1 MIRIFWLGLLCLVL
15 PNVATGEVVKGIY
28 GVPSIAERDPS
39 SYVGDMEK
47 AGVNAVFVKPDR
59 DTVKWFKDRGFQ
71 VFVSIDAYGGS
82 RAWKQFP
89 DSRPVLAD
97 GSLLGENPEYA
108 CHGGACPSHEGWQ
121 RERLSYI
128 AGLIKDFEG
137 QGLFIDGIWLDYIR
151 YPGRWSVLDP
161 KIPDTCYCER
171 CLGKFSKEMGIE
183 FPIGFSRRDAK
194 TQRREEGQ
202 RSDVSGWAVEDEK
215 DGMIGW
221 VAGSNTKEVSRWIKE
236 NCPYEWMVWKKRQIN
251 GFVEK
256 VRGVLNEKSPDRRP
270 LLGIFLVPWTKG
282 ERGNGVSY
290 SFAQDGFELAKYADV
305 ISPMVYHKKVGRSE
319 AWVGVMTRYYEER
332 VSCEVWPIVQAM
344 DCTVEEFAA
353 VMRYAGEGG
362 ADGVL
367 GFPFRAVEK
376 AGLWEGFR
384 GFNRAVNLLKST
396 DYVDYSDKKV
406 RGLEGEKVS
415 EESGVIEIR
424 PEYGECGEWVVPLRG
439 CEAGVVYEFRGEFWQ
454 RVWENGAYPMVLLW
468 GREFLLNTH
477 WKSKVFQPLRVY
489 VRCPGEVRD
498 QTFRFKNCNPEKEIR
513 MRNPELRR
521 FYGFAP
527 EPGVPLKR
535 DFFDEHFFP
544 IGVYGAN
551 LKNLE
556 EIKKLAINTVVLGG
570 TGKKLREQ
578 VEKCHEVGLRYVLS
592 TPHDPDRLPVYLD
605 QISGY
610 VRPYDMAFYVN
621 DEPGIHSFPTGKA
634 VDVNRL
640 IKERFPD
647 CATCMAIVRPQV
659 CGEYKD
665 GADFFML
672 DQYPVPFMPFGWLS
686 DSMDYCAAC
695 LGSADYADYADYTEK
710 KVKGLA
716 RGRLAAVIQA
726 FGGETRFDHPRL
738 PTWQEMDCL
747 AFLSVVHGSR
757 GIFFYTYSW
766 IGKTE
771 EGRERLGRVVGRLNQ
786 VYPWLVVENSGEK
799 VGVEMLSGNRFDP
812 KGRAAVQCCLKR
824 KGDELMVFA
833 VNTIGTGVECLLE
846 AEKVR
851 GLEGKKVSEV
861 FSGED
866 YVVRDGKIRVRLGPY
881 GVKAFIHRLH

>member
-1 MIRIFWLGLLCLVL
+1 MMRIFWLGLLCLLL
-15 PNVATGEVVKGIY
+15 PNVAAGEVVKGIY
-28 GVPSIAERDPS
+28 GVPAVGERDPL
-39 SYVGDMEK
+39 SYVEDMEK

-59 DTVKWFKDRGFQ
+59 DTVKWFKAKGFK
-71 VFVSIDAYGGS
+71 VFVSVDAYGGS
-82 RAWKQFP
+82 KAWKRFP

-97 GSLLGENPEYA
+97 GSLLGEKPYA

-121 RERLSYI
+121 RERISYI
-128 AGLIKDFEG
+128 AGLLKEFDSG
-137 QGLFIDGIWLDYIR
+137 DLKIDGIWLDYIR

-161 KIPDTCYCER
+161 KIPDTCYCGR
-171 CLGKFSKEMGIE
+171 CLSKFSKDTGIQ
-183 FPIGFSRRDAK
+183 FSKDLK
-194 TQRREEGQ
+194 TRE
-202 RSDVSGWAVEDEK
+202 
-215 DGMIGW
+215 
-221 VAGSNTKEVSRWIKE
+221 TSRWIKE
-236 NCPYEWMVWKKRQIN
+236 NCPYEWMKWKKEQIN
-251 GFVEK
+251 AFVEK
-256 VRGVLNEKSPDRRP
+256 VRERLDKEPSESRP

-282 ERGNGVSY
+282 ERQNGVCY
-290 SFAQDGFELAKYADV
+290 AFGQDGFELTKYADV

-332 VSCEVWPIVQAM
+332 VSCEIWPIVQAM

-367 GFPFRAVEK
+367 GYPFGAIDK

-384 GFNRAVNLLKST
+384 GFERLPNLLVSA
-396 DYVDYSDKKV
+396 DYADLRRLV
-406 RGLEGEKVS
+406 
-415 EESGVIEIR
+415 EIQ
-424 PEYGECGEWVVPLRG
+424 PGYGECGEWIVPLAD
-439 CEAGVVYEFRGEFWQ
+439 CEAGAVYEFRGDFWQ
-454 RVWENGAYPMVLLW
+454 RVWENGAYPMVSLW

-477 WKSKVFQPLRVY
+477 WKSKAFQPLRVY

-498 QTFRFKNCNPEKEIR
+498 QTFRFKNCNPEKDIR
-513 MRNPELRR
+513 MRKPEVRR

-527 EPGVPLKR
+527 EPGVPLKGA
-535 DFFDEHFFP
+535 FFDEHFFP

-551 LKNLE
+551 LENLA

-592 TPHDPDRLPVYLD
+592 VPHDPDRLVVYLD
-605 QISGY
+605 EISGY
-610 VRPYDMAFYVN
+610 VRPYDLAFYVN
-621 DEPGIHSFPTGKA
+621 DEPGIHSFPSAKA

-672 DQYPVPFMPFGWLS
+672 DQYPVPFMPMTWLS
-686 DSMDYCAAC
+686 DCMGECEEQVRGQRSEVRGQRAEGG
-695 LGSADYADYADYTEK
+695 GS
-710 KVKGLA
+710 
-716 RGRLAAVIQA
+716 RLASVIQA
-726 FGGETRFDHPRL
+726 FGGERRLDHPRM
-738 PTWQEMDCL
+738 PTWREMDCL

-757 GIFFYTYSW
+757 GIFFYTFSW
-766 IGKTE
+766 IGQTE
-771 EGRERLGRVVGRLNQ
+771 AGRERLGRVVGRLNR

-799 VGVEMLSGNRFDP
+799 VGVEMVSENRVDE

-824 KGDELMVFA
+824 KGDDGLLIA
-833 VNTIGTGVECLLE
+833 VNTIGTGVECLLS
-846 AEKVR
+846 ADYADFRRLEKNKDEKMI
-851 GLEGKKVSEV
+851 LKEV
-861 FSGED
+861 FSGKD
-866 YVVRDGKIRVRLGPY
+866 YVVRDGKVRVRLGAY